1 MDPISLI
8 LGALAA
14 GVTASLQETAGQ
26 AVKDAYAGLK
36 ALLIRKFENK
46 PAANTALEEHEK
58 HPEVWEKPLE
68 RALKETNADQDKDI
82 VQAAQFLFTL
92 INPQQ
97 AEAGKYN
104 VEITGDVQGF
114 VQGDNAKV
122 NMNFGDKPN
131 KK

>member
-14 GVTASLQETAGQ
+14 GATASLQETAGQ

-46 PAANTALEEHEK
+46 PVANTALEEHEK
-58 HPEVWEKPLE
+58 QPEVWEKPLE
-68 RALKETNADQDKDI
+68 QALKEANADQDEDV
-82 VQAAQFLFTL
+82 VQAAQRLLTL

-97 AEAGKYN
+97 AQAGKYN
-104 VEITGDVQGF
+104 VNITGDVQGF
-114 VQGDNAKV
+114 VQGDNARVK
-122 NMNFGDKPN
+122 MNFGDES
-131 KK
+131 KKK